1 MARSSKPGSS
11 KRWLPAAVVPAVIAG
26 GVVVGTVQAGAATD
40 LPDKTPQEVLAMAA
54 GSDVRQLSGTVEQTS
69 QLGLPQL
76 PETEEPDSGP
86 SAAAMLDLLT
96 GSHSA
101 RVYLDGHDKARL
113 QVLDRLA
120 ERDVVRNG
128 RDVWFYSSR
137 QNEAVHALLPER
149 TAKEAEGSVQD
160 KSRDDAGYT
169 PESLASRFLEA
180 AEPSTRVTVGEDVRV
195 AGRDAYQLLLDPA
208 SADTLVDSVAIAVD
222 AETGLPLSVDVQAR
236 GQQEPAFELAYTKL
250 SLGAPEPGVFDFT
263 PPAGASVTEHTV
275 PDQAAQRAERNARD
289 DGADA
294 QHPDGTA
301 TKTGDGWDTV
311 VELSA
316 TSLPEGWA
324 DSPAMAQA
332 LRKVDGGRLL
342 STALVNVLLTDDGR
356 VFAGSVTP
364 ERLQAAAEGR

>member
-1 MARSSKPGSS
+1 MARSSTPGSS

-40 LPDKTPQEVLAMAA
+40 LPDKTPQEVLALAA
-54 GSDVRQLSGTVEQTS
+54 GTDVRQLSGTVEQTS

-76 PETEEPDSGP
+76 PETEETGSGS
-86 SAAAMLDLLT
+86 SATALLDLLT

-101 RVYLDGHDKARL
+101 RVYRDGHDKARV

-149 TAKEAEGSVQD
+149 TAKEAKESVQD
-160 KSRDDAGYT
+160 RSGDDAGYT

-180 AEPSTRVTVGEDVRV
+180 VEPSTRVTVGEDVRI
-195 AGRDAYQLLLDPA
+195 AGRDAYRLLLDPE

-222 AETGLPLSVDVQAR
+222 AATGLPLSVDVQAR

-250 SLGAPEPGVFDFT
+250 SLGAPDPGVFDFT
-263 PPAGASVTEHTV
+263 PPAGASVTEHVV
-275 PDQAAQRAERNARD
+275 PDHAVQRGARSPRD
-289 DGADA
+289 KGADA
-294 QHPDGTA
+294 QQPDSKA
-301 TKTGDGWDTV
+301 AKTGDGWDTV

>member
-1 MARSSKPGSS
+1 MARSS

-40 LPDKTPQEVLAMAA
+40 LPDKTPQQVLALAA
-54 GSDVRQLSGTVEQTS
+54 GTDVRQLSGTVEQTS

-76 PETEEPDSGP
+76 PETEGTDSGP
-86 SAAAMLDLLT
+86 SAAATLNLLT

-101 RVYLDGHDKARL
+101 RVYLDGHDKARM

-137 QNEAVHALLPER
+137 QNEAVHALLPDR
-149 TAKEAEGSVQD
+149 AAKESAQG
-160 KSRDDAGYT
+160 KSKDDAGYT
-169 PESLASRFLEA
+169 PEILASRFLEA
-180 AEPSTRVTVGEDVRV
+180 VEPSTRVTVGDDVRV
-195 AGRDAYQLLLDPA
+195 AGRDAYQLLLDPE

-222 AETGLPLSVDVQAR
+222 SETGLPLSVDVQAR

-250 SLGAPEPGVFDFT
+250 SLGAPEQGIFDFT
-263 PPAGASVTEHTV
+263 PPAGASVTERVV
-275 PDQAAQRAERNARD
+275 PDQTARHGARNSRD
-289 DGADA
+289 YGADA
-294 QHPDGTA
+294 QHVDGKA

-342 STALVNVLLTDDGR
+342 STALANVLLTDDGR

-364 ERLQAAAEGR
+364 ERLLQAAAEGR